1 MRVLVIGA
9 SGFAGQALVRGL
21 TTAGLTVLP
30 AGRSPARLRQLFPA
44 LPPMTCDFATD
55 TEADWLARLTGIDA
69 VVNLAGLI
77 RDGGTAAFE
86 RVHTQGPQVL
96 FRACRAAGVA
106 RVVQISALGTD
117 ETAQTRYHLSKRA
130 ADDVLASESGAMDW
144 IVLRPSLI
152 LGPGGASHDLFA
164 ALAALPLPPRLGPGT
179 WQVQPIGLADFV
191 AAVVAALRHPG
202 RLACRLNIV
211 GPEAMS
217 TDALTATYRAWLG
230 LPPAPRLPIPD
241 VALKVAGKLGDRLA
255 LGALTSESLTM
266 LAAGNVAPVAPQAET
281 LGLRP
286 RPLAEALADTPATAA
301 DRWRAR
307 LKFFPVPLRLS
318 LAFVWLW
325 TAFVSAGVYP
335 LAGSLHLIAPLGLP
349 DWAGLTLIL
358 GGAGLDLILGV
369 LLLIGWRIPWVGAAQ
384 LALMAGYTGLVTLFL
399 PDLWLHPLGPISK
412 NLPVAAA
419 TLVMMALEADRG

>member
-9 SGFAGQALVRGL
+9 SGFVGQAVVRGL
-21 TTAGLTVLP
+21 TAAGMTVLP
-30 AGRSPARLRQLFPA
+30 AGRSPDRLRRLFPA
-44 LPPMTCDFATD
+44 LPPVSCDFATD
-55 TEADWLARLTGIDA
+55 TEADWQTRLRGVEA

-77 RDGGTAAFE
+77 RDGGGGFK
-86 RVHTQGPQVL
+86 RVHADGPQAL
-96 FRACRAAGVA
+96 FRACRAVGVT
-106 RVVQISALGTD
+106 RVVQVSALGAD
-117 ETAQTRYHLSKRA
+117 EAAVTQYHVSKRA
-130 ADDVLASESGAMDW
+130 ADDALAQDSGTLDW
-144 IVLRPSLI
+144 IILRPSLI

-179 WQVQPIGLADFV
+179 WQVQPIGIADFV
-191 AAVVAALRHPG
+191 ATVHNALQHPG

-211 GPEAMS
+211 GPEAMT
-217 TDALTATYRAWLG
+217 TDALTATYRSWLG
-230 LPPAPRLPIPD
+230 LPPVPSLPIPQA
-241 VALKVAGKLGDRLA
+241 ALRLAGTLGDRLA

-266 LAAGNVAPVAPQAET
+266 LAAGNTAPVEPLVET
-281 LGLRP
+281 LGVRP
-286 RPLAEALADTPATAA
+286 RALAEALAETPATAA

-307 LKFFPVPLRLS
+307 LRFFPVPLRLS

-335 LAGSLHLIAPLGLP
+335 LAGSLQLIAPLGLP
-349 DWAGLTLIL
+349 PWAGLTLIL

-384 LALMAGYTGLVTLFL
+384 LLLMAGYTGLVTLFL

-419 TLVMMALEADRG
+419 TLVMMALETDRG